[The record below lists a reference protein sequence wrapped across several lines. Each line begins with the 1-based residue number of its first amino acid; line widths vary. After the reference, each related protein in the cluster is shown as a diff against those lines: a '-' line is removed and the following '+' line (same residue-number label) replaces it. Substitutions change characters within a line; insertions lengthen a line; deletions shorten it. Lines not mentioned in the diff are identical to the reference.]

1 MFNFTLSIGSS
12 DYTPE
17 NNGSVTAET
26 FELLLILNVETSVN
40 ITNDFNLENNET
52 FFINLIG
59 CSPGCVI
66 SPDFNAVTV
75 TIQGDESKWLH
86 AHLLGS

>member
-1 MFNFTLSIGSS
+1 MSIGGS

-17 NNGSVTAET
+17 YNGSVTPET
-26 FELLLILNVETSVN
+26 FELLLLLNVEIGVN
-40 ITNDFNLENNET
+40 ITNDFNLENDEI
-52 FFINLIG
+52 FFVNLTG

-66 SPDFNAVTV
+66 SPDFSAVTV
-75 TIQGDESKWLH
+75 TIQSDESKWLH